1 MIFSLNTKFHTFFLY
16 FCIEKTSFCQSMSES
31 SQHILQR
38 VSTYIQQQHLL
49 DASPRTLY
57 VGLSGGPD
65 SVALL
70 HLLKEFLVSGGVQV
84 SGGFQVSGDM
94 TLVALHC
101 NFHLRGAESDRD
113 QHFCEQLCHQLGIE
127 LRVKEF
133 DTRAYMQEHHLS
145 LEMAARQLRYAWWRT
160 LLQPPSQP
168 PFPTHLRRVSQPPF
182 PTDLRRASQPPSPPL
197 LALGHHQDDSL
208 ETLLMNLMR
217 GTGIQGLT
225 GIVPHNEETH
235 VIRPLLCLTRQE
247 ILDYLADN
255 HLTYVTDSTN
265 AEPDTLRNQVRNQ
278 LLPLMEQLLPQ
289 ARQGLSTTMQHL
301 QQTADLAD
309 LAIQHYIA
317 QHSRTC
323 QVDGYTYEVL
333 DAPAPYPY
341 QTAQYYERRGYHF
354 DGQVALPAHQPLPEA
369 PLPDPDQH
377 ETFDRAKL
385 QFPLRWRRWQQGDR
399 MAPLGMNGHTKLLSD
414 LFTNAHY
421 LPIQKQLAWV
431 LEDAAGQI
439 LWVPGLRLCHHA
451 RLTSETKDPITLH
464 YGEDLKTPQLD

>member
-1 MIFSLNTKFHTFFLY
+1 
-16 FCIEKTSFCQSMSES
+16 MSES

-70 HLLKEFLVSGGVQV
+70 HLLKEFQVSGGVQV
-84 SGGFQVSGDM
+84 SGDM
-94 TLVALHC
+94 TLIALHC

-113 QHFCEQLCHQLGIE
+113 QHFCEQLCHDLGIE

-133 DTRAYMQEHHLS
+133 DTLAYMQEHHLS
-145 LEMAARQLRYAWWRT
+145 LEMAARQLRYAWWST
-160 LLQPPSQP
+160 LLQPP
-168 PFPTHLRRVSQPPF
+168 FPTPPPLHPSQPPF
-182 PTDLRRASQPPSPPL
+182 PTDLRRVPQLPLPAPLPSSL

-255 HLTYVTDSTN
+255 RLTYVTDSTN
-265 AEPDTLRNQVRNQ
+265 ADLDTLRNQVRNQ

-369 PLPDPDQH
+369 PLPNPDQH